1 MPPRISR
8 WSSARAVQETGYRG
22 QTVSLV
28 LVPPRLVQH
37 MLDVPPVKWS
47 ALNKVI
53 QRQVAQ
59 QRFFPGE
66 AAYAR
71 QMLASAKKSPRVL
84 LHLLPRLVVSQFM
97 LACRRNELHLVSV
110 VPASAALQQQLR
122 ALSLQRSD
130 VVMLAAETA
139 GSTTL
144 VICDGD
150 GRLLLARTLQGT
162 WNEDPAKP

>member
-1 MPPRISR
+1 MSR
-8 WSSARAVQETGYRG
+8 PSNGA
-22 QTVSLV
+22 
-28 LVPPRLVQH
+28 
-37 MLDVPPVKWS
+37 

-53 QRQVAQ
+53 QRQAAQ
-59 QRFFPGE
+59 QKFFSGE
-66 AAYAR
+66 AAYAS
-71 QMLASAKKSPRVL
+71 QMLASAKTSPRVL
-84 LHLLPRLVVSQFM
+84 LHLLPRLILNQFM
-97 LACRRNELHLVSV
+97 LACRRNDLHLVSV
-110 VPASAALQQQLR
+110 LPASVALQRQLP

-162 WNEDPAKP
+162 WNEDPAKLALDLNRTILFVNQQFDRKRQPRPVPLRNRRRGTGAG